1 MSRLRK
7 DLSNAQP
14 HRAKPDDPDH
24 GGHSGIRGGRR
35 IHAPILRAGVP
46 NSKREISSLKLFWAD
61 GRLHATQDNL
71 KETGMKVLCLG
82 GGPAGLY
89 FAISMKLRDPAHQV
103 TVLERNKPND
113 TFGWGVVLSDDALS
127 NMTRNDAVSS
137 AAIKANFA
145 YWDDIAVVH
154 DGVRTVSGGHGFAG
168 IGRRRLLVLLQER
181 ARELGV
187 DLRFETEFKSAEDYR
202 RDYDLV
208 VATDG
213 INSAVRREYASVFKP
228 DVDTRLC
235 KFVWLGTHQKFDDA
249 FTFIFE
255 KTEHGWVWAHA
266 YQFDADTAT
275 FIVECS
281 QATWD
286 AWGFE
291 HMSKEETIATCER
304 IFAPHLGG
312 HALMSNAAH
321 LRGSAVWMNF
331 PRVICEKWYHE
342 NVVLMGD
349 AAATA
354 HFSIGSGS
362 RLALDSAITLADL
375 LHSEP
380 TMQDAFRRY
389 QDERRI
395 EVLRLQSAARN
406 SLEWFEQVERYL
418 GMPPQQFAYSLLTR
432 SQRISHENLR
442 LRDPDWLRQAEDW
455 FQERAGGEKGRA
467 PMFAPFRL
475 RDMALANRIV
485 VSPMAQYKAVD
496 GCPTDWHFVHYA
508 ERAKGGAGL
517 VYTEMTCVSPEGR
530 ITPGCP
536 GLYAPAHEAAWKRLV
551 DFVHAETQARIC
563 CQIGH
568 SGRKGS
574 TQLGWEQMDAPLPA
588 DNWPVLSASALP
600 WSSANPA
607 PKAMDRADMDRVRD
621 EFVAAT
627 RMAARCGFDMIELH
641 AAHGYLISSFIS
653 PKSNIRTDD
662 YGGSLENR
670 MRYPLEV
677 FAAMRAAWPAEK
689 PLSVRIS
696 ATDWLGDEGVTPS
709 EAVKIARMFAAA
721 GADIIDVSAGQT
733 STEARPV
740 YGRMFQT
747 PFSDRIRNEAGLATM
762 AVGNITEPDHVNS
775 ILLAGRADLVCLA
788 RPHLADPYWTLHAA
802 IRMGDAHTAWPLP
815 YLPGADQARRLAER
829 AQEVLRA

>member
-1 MSRLRK
+1 M
-7 DLSNAQP
+7 N
-14 HRAKPDDPDH
+14 
-24 GGHSGIRGGRR
+24 
-35 IHAPILRAGVP
+35 
-46 NSKREISSLKLFWAD
+46 
-61 GRLHATQDNL
+61 
-71 KETGMKVLCLG
+71 VLCLG

-89 FAISMKLRDPAHQV
+89 FAISMKLRDPGHQV
-103 TVLERNKPND
+103 TVLERNRAND

-127 NMTRNDAVSS
+127 RMQKNDPVST
-137 AAIKANFA
+137 AAIRGEFA

-154 DGVRTVSGGHGFAG
+154 DGQRTVSGGHGFAG
-168 IGRRRLLVLLQER
+168 IGRKTMLVLLQAR

-202 RDYDLV
+202 RDYDIV
-208 VATDG
+208 VACDG
-213 INSAVRREYASVFKP
+213 INSLVRREYAQVFQP
-228 DVDTRLC
+228 DIDTRKC

-255 KTEHGWVWAHA
+255 KTAHGWVWAHV
-266 YQFDADTAT
+266 YQFDKDTAT
-275 FIVECS
+275 FIVECLPE
-281 QATWD
+281 TWD
-286 AWGFE
+286 KWGFAA
-291 HMSKEETIATCER
+291 MSKEDTIATCER
-304 IFAPHLGG
+304 IFARHLGG

-321 LRGSAVWMNF
+321 LRGSAVWMQF
-331 PRVICEKWYHE
+331 PRVICNRWYHE

-349 AAATA
+349 AAATG

-362 RLALDSAITLADL
+362 RLAFDSAIALADY

-380 TMQDAFRRY
+380 TLQGAFERY
-389 QDERRI
+389 QDERRV

-406 SLEWFEQVERYL
+406 SLEWFEEVERYL
-418 GMPPQQFAYSLLTR
+418 DLAPLQFAYSLLTR

-442 LRDPDWLRQAEDW
+442 QRDPAFLARVEDW
-455 FQERAGGEKGRA
+455 FQDQAGGQMGRR

-475 RDMALANRIV
+475 RDMALANRVV

-496 GCPTDWHFVHYA
+496 GCPTDWHFVHYG

-517 VYTEMTCVSPEGR
+517 IYTEMTCVSAQGR

-536 GLYAPAHEAAWKRLV
+536 GLYTPRHEAAWKRLV
-551 DFVHAETQARIC
+551 DFVHGETQAKVC

-574 TQLGWEQMDAPLPA
+574 TQLGWEDGDAPLA
-588 DNWPVLSASALP
+588 RGNWPVMSASAIAWTP
-600 WSSANPA
+600 DNQV
-607 PKAMDRADMDRVRD
+607 PKEMDRADMDKVLVQ
-621 EFVAAT
+621 FVKST
-627 RMAARCGFDMIELH
+627 EMAARCGFDMIELH

-653 PKSNIRTDD
+653 PKSNTRTDD

-677 FAAMRAAWPAEK
+677 FAAMRAEWPGQK
-689 PLSVRIS
+689 PMSVRIS
-696 ATDWLGDEGVTPS
+696 AHDWVGADGVTPA
-709 EAVKIARMFAAA
+709 EAVEIARMFAAA

-733 STEARPV
+733 SPEAAPI

-747 PFSDRIRNEAGLATM
+747 PFSDRIRNETGLATM
-762 AVGNITEPDHVNS
+762 AVGNITEADQVNS
-775 ILLAGRADLVCLA
+775 ILVAGRADLVCLA

-802 IRMGDAHTAWPLP
+802 LQSGDAVSEWPLP
-815 YLPGADQARRLAER
+815 YLAGRDQARRLQARAAEVIR
-829 AQEVLRA
+829 A